1 MAPVSP
7 ARRLLPVLAAALSL
21 ATPAA
26 AQAPLEGRLVRA
38 LTVPH
43 IALSRSGAE
52 AVDLETGEIIFAHEA
67 DAPLVPASNEKLPV
81 TFAALS
87 LLGPLWRLETDVLG
101 EGRQRGPVWEGDVV
115 LRGYG
120 DPTLSSSD
128 LDVLARKLRAAGIR
142 RITGDVLGDESWFDK
157 RRTAPGWKA
166 SYFINESPPLSA
178 LVVDRARYGHAVS
191 HLPAL
196 AAALQFRTALSE
208 AGIRVAGSVHLGL
221 ADENAVPLGR
231 VQSAPLWSIVR
242 RMDLKSDNFTAEML
256 LKELGAV
263 QQNSGTSSA
272 GAAVVRRL
280 LGEVGVPL
288 AGVRIV
294 DGSGLSRLDRLTANA
309 LVTLLQKMW
318 ADPKLRPALLRALP
332 VAGVSG
338 TLEERMR
345 RGPARGRVL
354 AKTGTTSTASALS
367 GFVRGRYAFAVI
379 QNGSPLSYWWAR
391 VAQDRFATTLAS

>member
-1 MAPVSP
+1 
-7 ARRLLPVLAAALSL
+7 VLAAALSL

-26 AQAPLEGRLVRA
+26 AQAPLEGRLFHA
-38 LTVPH
+38 LAVPH
-43 IALSRSGAE
+43 VALSRSGAE
-52 AVDLETGEIIFAHEA
+52 VVDLETGETIFVHNA
-67 DAPLVPASNEKLPV
+67 DAPFAPASNEKLPV

-87 LLGPLWRLETDVLG
+87 LLGPEWRLETDVLG
-101 EGRQRGPVWEGDVV
+101 EGRQRGSVWQGDII
-115 LRGYG
+115 LKGYG

-128 LDVLARKLRAAGIR
+128 LDVLAHKVRAAGIR
-142 RITGDVLGDESWFDK
+142 RITGTVVGDESWFDT

-178 LVVDRARYGHAVS
+178 LVVDRARYGHALS
-191 HLPAL
+191 REPAL
-196 AAALQFRTALSE
+196 AAALLFRTALID
-208 AGIRVAGSVHLGL
+208 AGIRIAGRAHLGL
-221 ADENAVPLGR
+221 ANEAAVPLGSI
-231 VQSAPLWSIVR
+231 QSAPIWSIVR
-242 RMDLKSDNFTAEML
+242 RMDLRSDNFTAEML

-263 QQNSGTSSA
+263 QVNSGTSSA
-272 GAAVVRRL
+272 GAAVVRQL

-318 ADPKLRPALLRALP
+318 ADPKLRPAVLRALP

-345 RGPARGRVL
+345 RSPARGRVL

-391 VAQDRFATTLAS
+391 LAQDRFATALAS